1 MIPTEDSR
9 MEIDDEYG
17 MEDFAAEM
25 AAISDH
31 DDLEDELE
39 FPWFF
44 RLARTARNIKGEE
57 EEEEEED
64 GPLYNM
70 EALMSEVDTM
80 MSSPSKVSNNF

>member
-1 MIPTEDSR
+1 

-17 MEDFAAEM
+17 VEDFAAKM

-31 DDLEDELE
+31 DNLEDEWE
-39 FPWFF
+39 FPGLH
-44 RLARTARNIKGEE
+44 RPACTARNINEEGE

-70 EALMSEVDTM
+70 EALTSEVHTM